1 MKGLWYSVQ
10 VACSIDEIIRQ
21 NSNLVYGICAK
32 YNGYADKEDLHQ
44 VGMIGLIKAYNNYD
58 ESKEAKFSTYAFPYV
73 VGEVSK
79 YVRENK
85 AIKVSKDLVRL
96 GRKINEY
103 IEKNFKVRG
112 YKPSTKD
119 IALMLEVKE
128 EKVIS
133 ALDAY
138 GMVTKSLDEEISD
151 DGKVITLLDVTPTKQ
166 VISNEQMLDLKE
178 AFKFLSDDEKTLL
191 INRYF
196 NDLTQSEVASILGV
210 NQVYVSRLEKKALT
224 KMKNKMV
231 C

>member
-1 MKGLWYSVQ
+1 MIEQAYEKV
-10 VACSIDEIIRQ
+10 INQ
-21 NSNLVYGICAK
+21 NSKLVYGICSK
-32 YNGYADKEDLHQ
+32 YSNYKDKEDLHQ
-44 VGMIGLIKAYNNYD
+44 VGMLGLIKAYNNYD
-58 ESKEAKFSTYAFPYV
+58 NNKNTKFSTYAFPYI

-85 AIKVSKDLVRL
+85 SIKVSKDLIRL

-103 IEKNFKVRG
+103 IDKHFEVRG
-112 YKPSTKD
+112 YKPSISN

-138 GMVTKSLDEEISD
+138 GMITKSLDEEIND
-151 DGKVITLLDVTPTKQ
+151 DGKTITLLDVTPTEQK
-166 VISNEQMLDLKE
+166 ISNEQMMDLKE
-178 AFKFLSDDEKTLL
+178 AFECLSEQEKELL

-196 NDLTQSEVASILGV
+196 KDLTQSEVAELFGV

-224 KMKNKMV
+224 KMKNKMS
-231 C
+231 